1 MEPSPPS
8 SRLPRWATGAGL
20 LVLDDRR
27 RAVAVAGPWGGA
39 LHKPAA
45 RERPR
50 CSGPTRGWQSTL
62 RRHAR
67 RGARPCSRWRGRRGP
82 DACASAE
89 FYNAPNPTQRVGT
102 VVAGGLRTFAN
113 ANAHRSLFW
122 HGLRA
127 LGGSVE
133 AIFVVS
139 KAGPVGTPTAAT
151 SCVARTTRTARKYE
165 TRSLRLIP
173 STSRSTRTPTVRTRR
188 SPAGSR
194 AAPPVTQTPEYP
206 RRTPGSRRTGSPRHS
221 TSCAV
226 WKSKFYD
233 SFVLNLHA
241 IDATPAR

>member
-1 MEPSPPS
+1 M
-8 SRLPRWATGAGL
+8 
-20 LVLDDRR
+20 
-27 RAVAVAGPWGGA
+27 
-39 LHKPAA
+39 HKPAA
-45 RERPR
+45 RRRPR

-82 DACASAE
+82 RCMRRRRSHFTTHRTRRSASLSSSRAACGPSRTPTRIDRSSGTGCAPSAV
-89 FYNAPNPTQRVGT
+89 PSRPSSWCR
-102 VVAGGLRTFAN
+102 RTT
-113 ANAHRSLFW
+113 
-122 HGLRA
+122 
-127 LGGSVE
+127 
-133 AIFVVS
+133 
-139 KAGPVGTPTAAT
+139 VGTPTAAT

-226 WKSKFYD
+226 WKSKFYGA
-233 SFVLNLHA
+233 FVLNRRVVSAHPTHWLISTQA
-241 IDATPAR
+241 QTASIQPIFAAWASAKGRTTLS